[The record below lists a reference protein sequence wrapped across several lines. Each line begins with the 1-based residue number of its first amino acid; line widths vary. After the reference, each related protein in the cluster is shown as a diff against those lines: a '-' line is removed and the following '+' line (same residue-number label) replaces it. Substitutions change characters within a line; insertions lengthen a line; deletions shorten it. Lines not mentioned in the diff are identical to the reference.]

1 MEKYF
6 NVLMILV
13 FVVLVISIFFSLF
26 RTIIGPRRADRIMGI
41 NMIGSFSTL
50 ALALLA
56 VMYKQSWLLDICL
69 VYCLISFLAVVALTK
84 ISIVGVFRF
93 KFVLN
98 RMHCA
103 AIIDSIGFLLIIVG
117 LMFVGG
123 FDYIPKLLLVLCI
136 QWIGSP
142 IASHLVTRLEIEV
155 DVEAKEHMEEKKL

>member
-69 VYCLISFLAVVALTK
+69 VYCLISLWLLPR
-84 ISIVGVFRF
+84 FRLSERIKNEYSKACF
-93 KFVLN
+93 CDCLFYLWQYYY
-98 RMHCA
+98 
-103 AIIDSIGFLLIIVG
+103 SY
-117 LMFVGG
+117 
-123 FDYIPKLLLVLCI
+123 FDCGCIPF
-136 QWIGSP
+136 
-142 IASHLVTRLEIEV
+142 
-155 DVEAKEHMEEKKL
+155 